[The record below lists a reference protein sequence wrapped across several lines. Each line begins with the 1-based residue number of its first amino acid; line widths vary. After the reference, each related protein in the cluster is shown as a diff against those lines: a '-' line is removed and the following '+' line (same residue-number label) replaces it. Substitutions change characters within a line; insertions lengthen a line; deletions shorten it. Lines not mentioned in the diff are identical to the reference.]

1 MRQRRRSV
9 IMGSSLP
16 GAGGP
21 AVDRTTRLAGH
32 RTYSGSAAWAARALP
47 LPPTLRFRLAGKRA
61 DYSDIRQ
68 RRFNMARAAPDLL
81 AEVDRFSFGR
91 NCNRRVT

>member
-1 MRQRRRSV
+1 MRLRVVRTCTAGTALRRLQGGV
-9 IMGSSLP
+9 DL
-16 GAGGP
+16 GAVHG
-21 AVDRTTRLAGH
+21 RRNYT
-32 RTYSGSAAWAARALP
+32 
-47 LPPTLRFRLAGKRA
+47 
-61 DYSDIRQ
+61 DIRQ